1 MRVKG
6 IKEIPENEGI
16 DVNDYSFK
24 DMDIYQLKALKYD
37 VFFRE
42 RKSRL
47 TYKDEITDSMIEKAL
62 GLTGEAG
69 EVAEIIKK
77 SIRDKGGRLTR
88 EDKEALKKELGD
100 VLWYIATLSI
110 SFGFSLGKV
119 AKDNMDK
126 LESRLNR
133 GKIHG
138 SGDNR

>member
-1 MRVKG
+1 MKIEKVSAK
-6 IKEIPENEGI
+6 
-16 DVNDYSFK
+16 DYTLE

-37 VFFRE
+37 MFFRE
-42 RKSRL
+42 RKSGL
-47 TYKDEITDSMIEKAL
+47 TYKDEITNSMIDKAL
-62 GLTGEAG
+62 RLTGEAG

-100 VLWYIATLSI
+100 VLWYIATLSM

-119 AKDNMDK
+119 AKDNIDK